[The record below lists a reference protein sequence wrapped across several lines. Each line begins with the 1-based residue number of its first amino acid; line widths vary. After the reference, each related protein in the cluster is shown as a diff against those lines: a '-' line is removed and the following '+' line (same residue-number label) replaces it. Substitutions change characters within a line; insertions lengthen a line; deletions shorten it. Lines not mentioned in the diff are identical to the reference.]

1 MRQFVLFFLCAI
13 TNFVMAQEKIE
24 YRYWFDN
31 SNETIKMG
39 LSDKND
45 FHLDIDASALKTGLH
60 SFNYQILDGGKGESA
75 VVSSL
80 FYKSSSF

>member
-39 LSDKND
+39 LSDKP
-45 FHLDIDASALKTGLH
+45 
-60 SFNYQILDGGKGESA
+60 
-75 VVSSL
+75 
-80 FYKSSSF
+80 